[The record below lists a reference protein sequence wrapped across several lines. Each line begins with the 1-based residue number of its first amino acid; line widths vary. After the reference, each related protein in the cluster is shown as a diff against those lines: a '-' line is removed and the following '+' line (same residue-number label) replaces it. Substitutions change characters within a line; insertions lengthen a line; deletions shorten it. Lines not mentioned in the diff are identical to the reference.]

1 MQSAAVIQPTR
12 QPVPVPG
19 LRLSPRER
27 DCLVFVAQGKSD
39 WEIGMILGVS
49 KTTAHTH
56 IENAKRKLDCRTR
69 AQAVVRLYGISFT

>member
-1 MQSAAVIQPTR
+1 MQSAAAVQPTR

-19 LRLSPRER
+19 LGLSPRER
-27 DCLVFVAQGKSD
+27 DCLVYVAQGKSD
-39 WEIGMILGVS
+39 WEIGVILGVS

-69 AQAVVRLYGISFT
+69 TQAVVRLYGISFA